1 MEGNKVPP
9 APHHGNNQIG
19 NRHQALTAKTVEN
32 DAGIVMNGLVKVFAI
47 QPGTVVDYVVA
58 GMMILTTNVS
68 EVTDANSDEDSSATF
83 NGWQL

>member
-1 MEGNKVPP
+1 M
-9 APHHGNNQIG
+9 
-19 NRHQALTAKTVEN
+19 EN
-32 DAGIVMNGLVKVFAI
+32 DAGIVMIGLVKVFAI